1 MAEINGGETG
11 AGTGIQITSTEE
23 MTRIQ
28 VACKHQ
34 QGLIYVVPAERSWV
48 CNSADLPAHA
58 LAGFFRELVGLQ
70 RPEVNTLTQ
79 QWGIYYR
86 QLPRSEASSDST
98 DDQVAS

>member
-1 MAEINGGETG
+1 MAENGVETG
-11 AGTGIQITSTEE
+11 AGTGLQITPGDE

-28 VACKHQ
+28 VACEHQ

-48 CNSADLPAHA
+48 CNSETLPAHA

-70 RPEVNTLTQ
+70 RPEVSGLMR

-86 QLPRSEASSDST
+86 QLPLSEAST
-98 DDQVAS
+98 KTAGDQANG

>member
-1 MAEINGGETG
+1 MADTG
-11 AGTGIQITSTEE
+11 MTITPGKE

-48 CNSADLPAHA
+48 CNSTDLPAHA

-70 RPEVNTLTQ
+70 RPEVSALMQ

-86 QLPRSEASSDST
+86 QLPPSEASSDST